1 MQSRGDKMHKLLY
14 IAAAVGLTILAV
26 CAAVKSIK
34 KRSMKDVICYA
45 LIGKA

>member
-1 MQSRGDKMHKLLY
+1 MRKFLY
-14 IAAAVGLTILAV
+14 IAAVAGLTILAV

-45 LIGKA
+45 LTGKA